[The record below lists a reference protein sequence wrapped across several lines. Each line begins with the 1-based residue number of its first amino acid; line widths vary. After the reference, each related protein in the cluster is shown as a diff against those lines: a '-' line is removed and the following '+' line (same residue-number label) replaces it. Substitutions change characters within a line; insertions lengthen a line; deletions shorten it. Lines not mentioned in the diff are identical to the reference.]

1 MQYTIGAAAAPL
13 VGIAGEET
21 AVPLGMVALS
31 VSALA
36 SVAFLTLVRPAVR
49 VRTEQVL
56 PDTPPPA

>member
-1 MQYTIGAAAAPL
+1 

-21 AVPLGMVALS
+21 AVPLGVVALS

-49 VRTEQVL
+49 ARSEEEVL
-56 PDTPPPA
+56 PSTPPPA